1 MKKKKVRSFI
11 VLSFIVLIIVAVI
24 VSLQSEPASKEEMDQ
39 TIMDRT
45 ATQSPVEVQASEEE
59 TFKVVLDPG
68 HGGEDP
74 GAEGASG
81 SYEKDFNLSLAA
93 KIKREL
99 EEEAN
104 IEVYMTREDDRFLSS
119 ETRERTQ
126 FANELQADLFI
137 SIHANT
143 FADPTVSGTETFYY
157 DDESKAFA
165 NILHR
170 HVAAATE
177 FRDRGVT
184 VENFFVLTDTNMQQ
198 L

>member
-1 MKKKKVRSFI
+1 
-11 VLSFIVLIIVAVI
+11 
-24 VSLQSEPASKEEMDQ
+24 
-39 TIMDRT
+39 
-45 ATQSPVEVQASEEE
+45 
-59 TFKVVLDPG
+59 
-68 HGGEDP
+68 
-74 GAEGASG
+74 
-81 SYEKDFNLSLAA
+81 
-93 KIKREL
+93 
-99 EEEAN
+99 
-104 IEVYMTREDDRFLSS
+104 MTREDDRFLSS

-184 VENFFVLTDTNMQQ
+184 VENFFVLTDTNMPAALIEVGYITNPLDEQKMLTESFQ
-198 L
+198 LAVAKAVADGVTQYLAGEAVPQ